1 MIYQKEDL
9 RLLDDRYENE
19 FALSFLTHEEP
30 RKINHIL
37 EAKTESIFSDYWEKQ
52 YNLVILVPNFMLAKL
67 GLKSSLLKKNNSFT
81 LISIQK
87 ENDFDKIISILREYE
102 YVNGFNAFIMK
113 SLDNLNFGLPIDS
126 QERIKITNLINNEII
141 VFEFDVEEVILLM
154 F

>member
-1 MIYQKEDL
+1 M
-9 RLLDDRYENE
+9 
-19 FALSFLTHEEP
+19 T
-30 RKINHIL
+30 
-37 EAKTESIFSDYWEKQ
+37 YWH
-52 YNLVILVPNFMLAKL
+52 
-67 GLKSSLLKKNNSFT
+67 
-81 LISIQK
+81 
-87 ENDFDKIISILREYE
+87 DFDKIISILREYE